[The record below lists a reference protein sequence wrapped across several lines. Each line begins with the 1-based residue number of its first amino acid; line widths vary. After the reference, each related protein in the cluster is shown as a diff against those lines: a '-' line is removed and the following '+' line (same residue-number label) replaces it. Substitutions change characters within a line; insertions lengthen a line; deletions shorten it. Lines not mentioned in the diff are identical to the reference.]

1 MNAFEMVAR
10 AKKVARLVAAVP
22 APETRSQA
30 ERLAMTL
37 AAFTERQRTVW
48 AASAGCRPPS
58 ELTWAWMV
66 DVVRT
71 GKTVSQA
78 DNARE

>member
-10 AKKVARLVAAVP
+10 AKKVAKLVAAVP

-37 AAFTERQRTVW
+37 AGFTERQRAMW
-48 AASAGCRPPS
+48 AQAAGVRAPS
-58 ELTWAWMV
+58 NLTWAW
-66 DVVRT
+66 VVSAVRE
-71 GKTVSQA
+71 
-78 DNARE
+78 ARV